1 MLKKTTL
8 LFENNNHES
17 PRVFDNLPDDFR
29 NQLMKAIIAFE
40 VEVESIDNVF
50 KPGELIESMELFEE
64 VKEKL
69 LFGNA
74 MEWLGRR

>member
-50 KPGELIESMELFEE
+50 KPSQNLI
-64 VKEKL
+64 
-69 LFGNA
+69 
-74 MEWLGRR
+74 